1 MTRRSKPAGTEAF
14 ELSFHYFREHRA
26 YMKRLLG
33 PFDLTPMQMH
43 ALRALEG
50 GPLTMAALSEL
61 IFCEPPNVTPVADKL
76 EARGLVHRLA
86 DASDRRIKRVALTD
100 AGERMR
106 RELSRALSEPPP
118 LVAALSEADQ
128 RALRDLFRKIVAGI
142 DRPAQDA

>member
-106 RELSRALSEPPP
+106 REPPP